1 MFSLDLIFLHLF
13 RSSPNWALE
22 VCRSDP
28 LVLLYKCSLFLRFS
42 FFFSALCC
50 SFFFLLF
57 LCWICR
63 VVVYIELEPSRLEFP
78 RLNQLLY
85 TQDVIYQ
92 ICFAFLSTNDI
103 VDKIRLSM
111 CLDWVFCPIR
121 VFCVLLVGPM
131 GIVQVPQNSVKD
143 KFLGKFGSR
152 NTIHTFKNYFATIF
166 SVISFQF

>member
-1 MFSLDLIFLHLF
+1 MIFLHLF
-13 RSSPNWALE
+13 RSSPNRALE
-22 VCRSDP
+22 VCRFDP
-28 LVLLYKCSLFLRFS
+28 LVLLYRCSLFLRFS
-42 FFFSALCC
+42 FFFSALYY

-57 LCWICR
+57 LCWVCR

-131 GIVQVPQNSVKD
+131 GIVQVPQNSVKH

-152 NTIHTFKNYFATIF
+152 NTIHIFKNYFATIF